1 MFSRQTIYVVDDDK
15 PALDSL
21 SLLLTT
27 EGYAVRSH
35 ESARTFLDAIK
46 QNEHGCVITDA
57 RMPGMSGLDL
67 LAVMKERRVSMPVIV
82 VTGHGDVH
90 LAVEA
95 MKRGA
100 IDFFEKPLD
109 GGALLASVRSAL
121 MSENDICPSNAE
133 TRILQNRFA
142 TLTKR
147 EKEVL
152 AGLLK
157 GQLNK
162 VTGNELGISARTVEI
177 HRANLKKKMQA
188 KSLPELVKMAL
199 AIARDDLE
207 GTA

>member
-1 MFSRQTIYVVDDDK
+1 MFSRQTIYVVDDDE

-46 QNEHGCVITDA
+46 QNERGCVITDA

-109 GGALLASVRSAL
+109 GRALLASVRSAL

-152 AGLLK
+152 AGLLR

-207 GTA
+207 KTA

>member
-1 MFSRQTIYVVDDDK
+1 MFCGQTIYVVDDDK

-21 SLLLTT
+21 SLLLTAD
-27 EGYAVRSH
+27 GYVVRSH
-35 ESARTFLDAIK
+35 ESAGAFLDAIK
-46 QNEHGCVITDA
+46 QNERGCVIADA

-82 VTGHGDVH
+82 VTGYGDVP

-100 IDFFEKPLD
+100 IDFFEKPLEA
-109 GGALLASVRSAL
+109 GALLASVRSAL
-121 MSENDICPSNAE
+121 MSENDICPSSAK
-133 TRILQNRFA
+133 TRILQKRFA
-142 TLTKR
+142 TLSKR

-152 AGLLK
+152 AGLVK
-157 GQLNK
+157 GQPNK
-162 VTGNELGISARTVEI
+162 NIAHELGISPRTVEV
-177 HRANLKKKMQA
+177 HRANLMKRMQA
-188 KSLPELVKMAL
+188 ESLPELVKMAL

>member
-15 PALDSL
+15 PALDAL

-46 QNEHGCVITDA
+46 QNERGCVITDA

-152 AGLLK
+152 AGLLR

>member
-1 MFSRQTIYVVDDDK
+1 MFSRQTIYVVDDDE

-46 QNEHGCVITDA
+46 QNERGCVITDA

-109 GGALLASVRSAL
+109 GRALLASVRSAL

-152 AGLLK
+152 AGFLR

-199 AIARDDLE
+199 AIARDDLDE
-207 GTA
+207 TA

>member
-15 PALDSL
+15 PALDAL

-35 ESARTFLDAIK
+35 ESAGTLLDAIK
-46 QNEHGCVITDA
+46 QNERGCVITDA

-133 TRILQNRFA
+133 TRILQKRFA

-152 AGLLK
+152 AGLLR

>member
-1 MFSRQTIYVVDDDK
+1 MFSRQTIYVVDDDE

-46 QNEHGCVITDA
+46 QNERGCVITDA

-199 AIARDDLE
+199 AIARDDLDE
-207 GTA
+207 TA

>member
-1 MFSRQTIYVVDDDK
+1 MFCGQTIYVVDDDK
-15 PALDSL
+15 SALDSL
-21 SLLLTT
+21 SLLLTA

-35 ESARTFLDAIK
+35 ESAGTLLDAIK
-46 QNEHGCVITDA
+46 QNERGCVITDA

-95 MKRGA
+95 MKLGA
-100 IDFFEKPLD
+100 IDFFEKPFD
-109 GGALLASVRSAL
+109 AGALLASVRSAL

-133 TRILQNRFA
+133 IRILQKRFA
-142 TLTKR
+142 TLSKR
-147 EKEVL
+147 ENEVL
-152 AGLLK
+152 AGLLR

-162 VTGNELGISARTVEI
+162 VMANELGISARTVEI
-177 HRANLKKKMQA
+177 HRTNLMKKIQT
-188 KSLPELVKMAL
+188 KSLRELVKMAL

-207 GTA
+207 ETA

>member
-1 MFSRQTIYVVDDDK
+1 MFCGQTIYVVDDDK
-15 PALDSL
+15 SALDSL
-21 SLLLTT
+21 SLLLTA

-35 ESARTFLDAIK
+35 ESAGTLLDAIK
-46 QNEHGCVITDA
+46 QNERGCVITDA

-67 LAVMKERRVSMPVIV
+67 LAVMRERRVSMPVIV

-100 IDFFEKPLD
+100 IDFFEKPFD
-109 GGALLASVRSAL
+109 AGALLASVRSAL

-133 TRILQNRFA
+133 IRILQKRFA
-142 TLTKR
+142 TLRKR

-152 AGLLK
+152 AGLLR

-162 VTGNELGISARTVEI
+162 VMANELGLSVRTVEI
-177 HRANLKKKMQA
+177 HRTNLMKKMQT
-188 KSLPELVKMAL
+188 KSLPELIKMAL

>member
-1 MFSRQTIYVVDDDK
+1 MFSRQTIYVVDDDE

-46 QNEHGCVITDA
+46 QNERGCVITDA

-109 GGALLASVRSAL
+109 GRALLASVRSAL

-133 TRILQNRFA
+133 TRILQNKFA

-152 AGLLK
+152 AGLLR

-199 AIARDDLE
+199 AIARDDLDE
-207 GTA
+207 TA

>member
-1 MFSRQTIYVVDDDK
+1 MFCGQTIYVVDDDK

-21 SLLLTT
+21 SLLLTAK
-27 EGYAVRSH
+27 GYAVRSH
-35 ESARTFLDAIK
+35 ESAETFLDAIK
-46 QNEHGCVITDA
+46 QKERGCVITDA

-67 LAVMKERRVSMPVIV
+67 LAMMKERRVSMPVIV

-100 IDFFEKPLD
+100 TDFFEKPLD
-109 GGALLASVRSAL
+109 AVALLASVRSAL

-133 TRILQNRFA
+133 TRILQKRFA
-142 TLTKR
+142 TLRKR

-152 AGLLK
+152 ASLLR

-162 VTGNELGISARTVEI
+162 VMANEIGISVRTVEI
-177 HRANLKKKMQA
+177 HRTNLMKKMQT
-188 KSLPELVKMAL
+188 KSLPELIKMAL

>member
-1 MFSRQTIYVVDDDK
+1 MFCGQTIYVVDDDK
-15 PALDSL
+15 SALDSL
-21 SLLLTT
+21 SLLLTA

-35 ESARTFLDAIK
+35 ESAGTLLDAIK
-46 QNEHGCVITDA
+46 QNERGCVITDA

-95 MKRGA
+95 MKLGA
-100 IDFFEKPLD
+100 IDFFEKPFD
-109 GGALLASVRSAL
+109 AGALLASVRSAL
-121 MSENDICPSNAE
+121 MSENDIYPSNAE
-133 TRILQNRFA
+133 TRIIQKRFA
-142 TLTKR
+142 TLSKR
-147 EKEVL
+147 ENEVL
-152 AGLLK
+152 AGLLR

-162 VTGNELGISARTVEI
+162 VMANELGISARTVEI
-177 HRANLKKKMQA
+177 HRTNLMKKIQT
-188 KSLPELVKMAL
+188 KSLRELVKMAL

>member
-1 MFSRQTIYVVDDDK
+1 MFCGQTIYVVDDDK
-15 PALDSL
+15 SALDSL
-21 SLLLTT
+21 SLLLTA

-35 ESARTFLDAIK
+35 ESAGTLLDAIK
-46 QNEHGCVITDA
+46 QNERGCVITDA

-95 MKRGA
+95 MKLGA
-100 IDFFEKPLD
+100 IDFFEKPFD
-109 GGALLASVRSAL
+109 AGALLASVRSAL
-121 MSENDICPSNAE
+121 MSENEICPSNAE
-133 TRILQNRFA
+133 IRILQKRFA
-142 TLTKR
+142 TLRKR

-152 AGLLK
+152 AGLLR

-162 VTGNELGISARTVEI
+162 VMAHELGLSVRTVEI
-177 HRANLKKKMQA
+177 HRTNLMKKMQT
-188 KSLPELVKMAL
+188 KSLPELIKMAL

>member
-1 MFSRQTIYVVDDDK
+1 MFCGQTIYVVDDDK

-21 SLLLTT
+21 SLLLTV

-35 ESARTFLDAIK
+35 ESAATFLDAIK
-46 QNEHGCVITDA
+46 QNERGCVITDA

-82 VTGHGDVH
+82 VTGYGDVP

-109 GGALLASVRSAL
+109 AGALLASLRSAL
-121 MSENDICPSNAE
+121 MSENEICPSNAE
-133 TRILQNRFA
+133 RRIPQKRFA
-142 TLTKR
+142 TLSKR

-152 AGLLK
+152 AGLVK
-157 GQLNK
+157 GQPNK
-162 VTGNELGISARTVEI
+162 NIAHELGISPRTVEV
-177 HRANLKKKMQA
+177 HRANLMKRMQA
-188 KSLPELVKMAL
+188 ESLPELVKMAL
-199 AIARDDLE
+199 AIATNDLE

>member
-1 MFSRQTIYVVDDDK
+1 MFSRQTIYVVDDDE

-46 QNEHGCVITDA
+46 QNERGCVITDA

-109 GGALLASVRSAL
+109 GRALLASVRSAL

-133 TRILQNRFA
+133 TRILQKRFA

-152 AGLLK
+152 AGLLR

-199 AIARDDLE
+199 AIARDDLDE
-207 GTA
+207 TA

>member
-1 MFSRQTIYVVDDDK
+1 MFSRQTIYVVDDDE

-46 QNEHGCVITDA
+46 QNERGCVITDA

-109 GGALLASVRSAL
+109 GRALLASVRSAL

-152 AGLLK
+152 AGLLR

>member
-1 MFSRQTIYVVDDDK
+1 MFCGQTIYVVDDDK

-21 SLLLTT
+21 SLLLTA

-35 ESARTFLDAIK
+35 ESAGAFLDAIK
-46 QNEHGCVITDA
+46 QNERGCAIADV

-67 LAVMKERRVSMPVIV
+67 LAAMKERRVSMPVIV
-82 VTGHGDVH
+82 VTGHGDVRV
-90 LAVEA
+90 AVEA

-109 GGALLASVRSAL
+109 AGALLASVRSAL
-121 MSENDICPSNAE
+121 MSENEICPSNAN
-133 TRILQNRFA
+133 TRIPQKRFA
-142 TLTKR
+142 TLSKR

-152 AGLLK
+152 AGLLR
-157 GQLNK
+157 GQHNK
-162 VTGNELGISARTVEI
+162 FMANELGLSVRTVEI
-177 HRANLKKKMQA
+177 HRTNLMKKMQT

-207 GTA
+207 ETA

>member
-1 MFSRQTIYVVDDDK
+1 
-15 PALDSL
+15 
-21 SLLLTT
+21 
-27 EGYAVRSH
+27 
-35 ESARTFLDAIK
+35 
-46 QNEHGCVITDA
+46 
-57 RMPGMSGLDL
+57 MPGMSGLDL
-67 LAVMKERRVSMPVIV
+67 LAVMRERRVSMPVIV

-100 IDFFEKPLD
+100 IDFFAKPLD
-109 GGALLASVRSAL
+109 AGALLASVRSAL

-133 TRILQNRFA
+133 TRLIQKRFA
-142 TLTKR
+142 TLSKR

-152 AGLLK
+152 AGLLR

-162 VTGNELGISARTVEI
+162 VMANELGISARTVEI
-177 HRANLKKKMQA
+177 HRTNLMKKMQT

>member
-1 MFSRQTIYVVDDDK
+1 MFCGQTIYVVDDDK
-15 PALDSL
+15 SALDSL
-21 SLLLTT
+21 SLLLTA

-35 ESARTFLDAIK
+35 ESAGTLLDAIK
-46 QNEHGCVITDA
+46 QNERGCVITDA

-95 MKRGA
+95 MKLGA
-100 IDFFEKPLD
+100 IDFFEKPFD
-109 GGALLASVRSAL
+109 AGALLASVRSAL

-133 TRILQNRFA
+133 IRILQKRFA
-142 TLTKR
+142 TLRKR

-152 AGLLK
+152 AGLLR

-162 VTGNELGISARTVEI
+162 VMANELGLSVRTVEI
-177 HRANLKKKMQA
+177 HRTNLMKKMQT
-188 KSLPELVKMAL
+188 KSLPELIKMAL

>member
-1 MFSRQTIYVVDDDK
+1 MFSRQTIYVVDDDE

-46 QNEHGCVITDA
+46 QNERGCVITDA

-109 GGALLASVRSAL
+109 GRALLASVRSAL

-152 AGLLK
+152 AGLLR

-199 AIARDDLE
+199 AIARDDLDE
-207 GTA
+207 TA

>member
-1 MFSRQTIYVVDDDK
+1 MFCSQTIYVVDDDK
-15 PALDSL
+15 AALDSL
-21 SLLLTT
+21 SLLLTA

-35 ESARTFLDAIK
+35 ESAGTFLDAIK
-46 QNEHGCVITDA
+46 QNESGCVITDA

-82 VTGHGDVH
+82 VTGHGDVRV
-90 LAVEA
+90 AVEA

-109 GGALLASVRSAL
+109 AGALLSSVRSAL
-121 MSENDICPSNAE
+121 MSKNDICPSNAE
-133 TRILQNRFA
+133 TRILQKRFA
-142 TLTKR
+142 TLRKR

-152 AGLLK
+152 AGLLR

-162 VTGNELGISARTVEI
+162 VMANELGLSVRTIEI
-177 HRANLKKKMQA
+177 HRTNLMKKMQT
-188 KSLPELVKMAL
+188 KSLPELIKMAL

-207 GTA
+207 ETA

>member
-15 PALDSL
+15 PALDAL

-46 QNEHGCVITDA
+46 QNEPGCVITDA

-133 TRILQNRFA
+133 TRILQKRFA
-142 TLTKR
+142 ALTKR
-147 EKEVL
+147 ENEVL

>member
-1 MFSRQTIYVVDDDK
+1 MFFRKTIYVVDDDK
-15 PALDSL
+15 LALDSL
-21 SLLLTT
+21 SLLLTA

-35 ESARTFLDAIK
+35 ESAGTFLDAIK
-46 QNEHGCVITDA
+46 QNERGCVITDA

-100 IDFFEKPLD
+100 IDFFAKPLD
-109 GGALLASVRSAL
+109 AVALLASVRSAL
-121 MSENDICPSNAE
+121 MSENDICPFNAE
-133 TRILQNRFA
+133 TRIIQKRFA
-142 TLTKR
+142 TLSKR
-147 EKEVL
+147 ENEVL
-152 AGLLK
+152 AGLLR

-162 VTGNELGISARTVEI
+162 VMANELGLSVRTVEI
-177 HRANLKKKMQA
+177 HRTNLMKKMQT
-188 KSLPELVKMAL
+188 KSLPELIKMAL